1 MILTNKL
8 THYRACRSQDPL
20 THTELCRRHS
30 DTDPDAAGW
39 PLADGGLLGSCTLL
53 AGIMGMNSLPNALAS
68 SAAFWIT
75 TAVMV
80 GVVASVLAFARRREW
95 L

>member
-1 MILTNKL
+1 MTGQQTLDRAVIKGLTVASV
-8 THYRACRSQDPL
+8 T
-20 THTELCRRHS
+20 
-30 DTDPDAAGW
+30 
-39 PLADGGLLGSCTLL
+39 LLPPTLL

-80 GVVASVLAFARRREW
+80 GVVASVLAFAQRREW